1 MQTEFR
7 INSRGAGLYEF
18 TAPVREWVA
27 SAGPGPGLLTLF
39 VRHTSCS
46 LLIQENAVAVSAFRL
61 PQRDKT
67 GLRVNATMPSPPRQ
81 GNRVK
86 ELCGDE
92 ACEIVVVPCGSLE
105 A

>member
-1 MQTEFR
+1 MFAFFVVGPDPVVE
-7 INSRGAGLYEF
+7 IGLQLGDL
-18 TAPVREWVA
+18 TIH
-27 SAGPGPGLLTLF
+27 LLSERYSVEL
-39 VRHTSCS
+39 VQH
-46 LLIQENAVAVSAFRL
+46 
-61 PQRDKT
+61 
-67 GLRVNATMPSPPRQ
+67 Q